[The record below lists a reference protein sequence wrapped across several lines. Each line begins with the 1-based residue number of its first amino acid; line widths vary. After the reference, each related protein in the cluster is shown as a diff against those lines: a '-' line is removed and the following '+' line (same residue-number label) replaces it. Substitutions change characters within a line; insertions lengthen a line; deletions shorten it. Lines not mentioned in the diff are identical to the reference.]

1 MGKEYENQDIP
12 PIQAIIN
19 HNSDERAQSHSAPLL
34 PFTFTHC
41 ELNELNGI
49 NEDARNFRN

>member
-34 PFTFTHC
+34 PFTFAHC

-49 NEDARNFRN
+49 NEETRNFRN